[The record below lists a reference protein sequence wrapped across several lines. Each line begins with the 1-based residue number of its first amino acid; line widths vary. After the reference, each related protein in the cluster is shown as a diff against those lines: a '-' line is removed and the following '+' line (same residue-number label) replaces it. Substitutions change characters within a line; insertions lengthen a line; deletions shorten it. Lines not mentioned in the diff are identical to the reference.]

1 MRSKLARLA
10 WAVSENLPLP
20 AGSAVG
26 VVLVLVLD
34 RVRPAPLPGRR
45 AVHRIAGSAAL
56 VAGGALN
63 AWALAE
69 RRRRTSGAFEL
80 ERPESVV
87 ATGPYAFSRHPMYLG
102 WWLIHLGA
110 GLLRGSAWVAATL
123 PVAVLLEH
131 VGGTLVEERTLRA
144 EFGDEYARYADRVPR
159 YAGLPRPVSGAAART
174 SAT

>member
-1 MRSKLARLA
+1 MRPDLARRA
-10 WAVSENLPLP
+10 RAVYENLPLP

-26 VVLVLVLD
+26 VMLVLVLE

-45 AVHRIAGSAAL
+45 TIHRVAGSAAL

-69 RRRRTSGAFEL
+69 RRRRTTGEFEL
-80 ERPESVV
+80 ERPKSVV

-102 WWLIHLGA
+102 WWLIHLGV
-110 GLLRGSAWVAATL
+110 GLLRGSGWVAGTL
-123 PVAVLLEH
+123 PAAVLLEH
-131 VGGTLVEERTLRA
+131 LGAVAEERALRRA
-144 EFGDEYARYADRVPR
+144 FGDEYARYVERVPR
-159 YAGLPRPVSGAAART
+159 YAGLPRRLSRAAARR